1 MTNENISDIF
11 LSNALQALAPLVQAA
26 LREGIT
32 YPQFAQ
38 ALKSTF
44 FDVARSELED
54 RGSRLTDSAIS
65 ILSGVHRKDVK
76 VLGQSA
82 RQLSRPLSI
91 ASEVYTRWL
100 ASPDTTDSSGAPLS
114 LPRSGPAPSFDTLAL
129 SVTKNVHPRT
139 VLEELL
145 RLKLVILEDT
155 VVIPQKS
162 SFIPREGYAEM
173 ASFMANNLGDH
184 AAAACANLA
193 GQEIPFLEQSV
204 FADGLTEESVELLA
218 LLARQSWKRTF
229 DDAVAL
235 ATQRVARDETFEGN
249 KRIRLGVYFYACDEA
264 TKLNEEQMNED
275 QKLPKESI

>member
-1 MTNENISDIF
+1 MTDENKSEIF
-11 LSNALQALAPLVQAA
+11 LRHALQALAPMVHAA

-38 ALKSTF
+38 ALKAIF
-44 FDVARSELED
+44 FDVARKELEK
-54 RGSRLTDSAIS
+54 RGSRLTDSSIS

-76 VLGQSA
+76 VLGQTT

-100 ASPDTTDSSGAPLS
+100 ASPDTTDSSGTPLP
-114 LPRSGPAPSFDTLAL
+114 LPRIGPHPSFESLAY

-155 VVIPQKS
+155 FVIPQKS
-162 SFIPREGYAEM
+162 NFVPSEGYAEM
-173 ASFMANNLGDH
+173 ATFMANNLGDH
-184 AAAACANLA
+184 VAAACANLA

-204 FADGLTEESVELLA
+204 FADGLTEESVELMA
-218 LLARQSWKRTF
+218 ALARQSWKRIF
-229 DDAVAL
+229 DDTVAL
-235 ATQRVARDETFEGN
+235 ANQRVIRDEPLQGQ
-249 KRIRLGVYFYACDEA
+249 KRIRLGVYFYTCDDD
-264 TKLNEEQMNED
+264 TKLNDNQN
-275 QKLPKESI
+275 LSKESE

>member
-1 MTNENISDIF
+1 M
-11 LSNALQALAPLVQAA
+11 PVVQAA

-44 FDVARSELED
+44 FDAARKELED

-76 VLGQSA
+76 VLGQSN
-82 RQLSRPLSI
+82 RQLSRHLSI

-100 ASPDTTDSSGAPLS
+100 ASPETTDSSGSPLP
-114 LPRSGPAPSFDTLAL
+114 LPRIGQAPSFETLAH

-145 RLKLVILEDT
+145 RLKLVVLDDT
-155 VVIPQKS
+155 VVVPQKA
-162 SFIPREGYAEM
+162 SFVPSEGYAEM
-173 ASFMANNLGDH
+173 ASFMASNLGDH

-204 FADGLTEESVELLA
+204 FADGLTEESIELLA
-218 LLARQSWKRTF
+218 LLARQSWKRIF

-235 ATQRVARDETFEGN
+235 ASQRVTRDEALEGK
-249 KRIRLGVYFYACDEA
+249 KRMRLGVYFYACDDA
-264 TKLNEEQMNED
+264 TNLNEN
-275 QKLPKESI
+275 QKLPKESE